1 MSPVLEVE
9 GLRVRRGGTEL
20 VRGVD
25 LRLEAGAFL
34 GLVGASGAG
43 KSLTAL
49 AVAGLLDDGLEAA
62 GSVRLAGVGHD
73 LVGAPER
80 AMRAVRG
87 RRIGMVF
94 QEPMAALNPLHRVG
108 TQVAEAVRVH
118 ADRLGRAEARERAVG
133 LLGRMGLP
141 RPERLARAYP
151 HQLSGGQRQRV
162 VLAMAVADDPAL
174 LVCDEPATALD
185 ATVRRRVLD
194 LIGQAARERGAAV
207 LYISHD
213 LREVARLC
221 DRVAVMDR
229 GAVVESGP
237 TARVL
242 EEPRHEAAR
251 TLVRAAAPR
260 PSPSSSPSS
269 SLADSSSV
277 ARHPPTSPSTPPS
290 PTPPVSPAPPPA
302 HAPPPPVIRA
312 EGLTRRF
319 RVPGSGVLPWG
330 GALTAL
336 DAVDLEVPEGAGF
349 GVVGESGAGKST
361 LVRLLAGLDRAT
373 AGTLEV
379 AGVRVD
385 GASERGL
392 RPLRR
397 AVQVV
402 YQDPQGSLDPRMRVG
417 DIVAEPLVGAGVPRQ
432 ERAARV
438 AGVLESVGLSP
449 QDARRRPRHFS
460 GGQRQRIAI
469 ARALAPRPRVLL
481 ADEPVSAL
489 DMSVR
494 GQIMDLL
501 LKLAASEGL
510 TLVIVSHDLEV
521 VRALCSRVAIMRQG
535 RIVEQGLVE
544 RVWKHPEHEYTRE
557 LLEASRL

>member
-1 MSPVLEVE
+1 MKPVLEVE
-9 GLRVRRGGTEL
+9 GLRVRRGASEL

-73 LVGAPER
+73 LLGAPER

-108 TQVAEAVRVH
+108 SQVAEAVRVH
-118 ADRLGRAEARERAVG
+118 AGRLGRAEARERAVG
-133 LLGRMGLP
+133 LLERMGLP

-162 VLAMAVADDPAL
+162 VLAMAVAGDPAL

-221 DRVAVMDR
+221 ERVAVMDR

-237 TARVL
+237 TAEVL
-242 EEPRHEAAR
+242 EAPGHEAAR
-251 TLVRAAAPR
+251 VLVRAAAPR
-260 PSPSSSPSS
+260 PSPASRSPYPSSPSPYSSSPSPFPS
-269 SLADSSSV
+269 P
-277 ARHPPTSPSTPPS
+277 RSPSSHSSFRS
-290 PTPPVSPAPPPA
+290 PLSS
-302 HAPPPPVIRA
+302 PPPPIIRA

-319 RVPGSGVLPWG
+319 RVPGTGVRPWG
-330 GALTAL
+330 GSLTAL

-361 LVRLLAGLDRAT
+361 LVRLLAGLDQAT
-373 AGTLEV
+373 EGSLEV
-379 AGVRVD
+379 AGVRVT
-385 GASERGL
+385 GATERGL

-417 DIVAEPLVGAGVPRQ
+417 DIVAEPLVGAGVPRR

-438 AGVLESVGLSP
+438 AGVLEAVGLSP

-489 DMSVR
+489 DVSVR

-501 LKLAASEGL
+501 LRLAESEGL
-510 TLVIVSHDLEV
+510 TLVIVSHDLDV
-521 VRALCSRVAIMRQG
+521 VRALCARVAIMRRG
-535 RIVEQGLVE
+535 RIVETGPVE
-544 RVWKHPEHEYTRE
+544 RVWTHPEHEYTRE